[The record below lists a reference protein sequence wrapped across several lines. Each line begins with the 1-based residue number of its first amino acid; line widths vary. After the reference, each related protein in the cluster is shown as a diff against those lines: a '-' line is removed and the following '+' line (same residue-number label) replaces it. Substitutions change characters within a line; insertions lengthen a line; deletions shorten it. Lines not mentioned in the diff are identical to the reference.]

1 MKNFLNQ
8 IEKRKEYHEL
18 FNKKMID
25 FKNKVKEIKNL
36 FEKLKQKELNKENRR
51 ILNYNKSIVN
61 PSKKKIQI
69 IIIVTKHVIIIVNAI
84 FLWI

>member
-1 MKNFLNQ
+1 
-8 IEKRKEYHEL
+8 
-18 FNKKMID
+18 MID

-36 FEKLKQKELNKENRR
+36 FEKQKQKELNKENRR
-51 ILNYNKSIVN
+51 ILNYNKTIVN
-61 PSKKKIQI
+61 PSEKKIQI

>member
-1 MKNFLNQ
+1 
-8 IEKRKEYHEL
+8 
-18 FNKKMID
+18 MID

-51 ILNYNKSIVN
+51 ILNYNKTIVN
-61 PSKKKIQI
+61 PSEKKIQI